1 MKSFFE
7 KSGNINYYNFIV
19 FFKYNFNF
27 VKENRE
33 EKIKEIEKL
42 GNDCDLTFK
51 KYHSYINNGKTFQF
65 IIFRMDFQF
74 FRIKNSRFLVL
85 LLSPLFPQF

>member
-7 KSGNINYYNFIV
+7 KSGNINHYNFIV

-42 GNDCDLTFK
+42 ANDCDLTFK
-51 KYHSYINNGKTFQF
+51 KYHIYISPHKKLRTLTNSKETYIDVTSDNVRYSFTFINN
-65 IIFRMDFQF
+65 
-74 FRIKNSRFLVL
+74 
-85 LLSPLFPQF
+85 LF